1 MVKRSP
7 EFRLADLSG
16 LLFELY
22 RLADVAPADA
32 FRSQALAA
40 VQRVLPFD
48 SALWALG
55 SMTSDGPAIHTVH
68 LENQPPAMMAE
79 WERIKQH
86 DVLMQAALAR
96 PGTMLV
102 ATWQGPVGGP
112 AFEPVVVEHVT
123 RWGMQHT
130 LASISV
136 DPALNLMHA
145 ISLFRADRQHAFDE
159 GERQFGQALMP
170 HLLETHNRHR
180 MNALLPQ
187 RKEPERRRA
196 VRAVCDRFGM
206 IHVADADFAASLQRE
221 RPDWVGPYLPRE
233 WLDAARGRYLGTA
246 IAASLTPANDMWQ
259 VDVRDISVLDRLSR
273 RELDIARRY
282 GAGLNYQALAT
293 ELCLSPST
301 VRNHLTHIYSK
312 LGVNSKAQ
320 LAQLVGLQS

>member
-1 MVKRSP
+1 MVTRST
-7 EFRLADLSG
+7 ELRLADLSG

-22 RLADVAPADA
+22 RLVDAAPADA

-48 SALWALG
+48 SALWGLG
-55 SMTSDGPAIHTVH
+55 NMTSEGPAIHTLH
-68 LENQPPAMMAE
+68 LENQPQEMMLE

-96 PGTMLV
+96 PGTVLV

-112 AFEPVVVEHVT
+112 AFDPVVVEHVT

-136 DPALNLMHA
+136 DPALKLMHA
-145 ISLFRADRQHAFDE
+145 ISLFRADRRQAFDE

-187 RKEPERRRA
+187 RKDLERRRA
-196 VRAVCDRFGM
+196 ARALCDRFGM
-206 IHVADADFAASLQRE
+206 IHAGDAGFAASVQRE
-221 RPDWVGPYLPRE
+221 WPGWVGPCLPRE
-233 WLDAARGRYLGTA
+233 LLDAPQGRYLGAA
-246 IAASLTPANDMWQ
+246 IAASLTPTNDMWW
-259 VDVRDISVLDRLSR
+259 VDVREISVLDRLSR

-282 GAGLNYQALAT
+282 GAGLNYQALAA

-320 LAQLVGLQS
+320 LAQLVGLQG